1 MKISE
6 VKEKLI
12 TFLKKYG
19 RYILA
24 AVLFVALVL
33 LMVKC
38 SMKPDG
44 ENLNGTEEEA
54 FEPFEV
60 DQVKGMKEL
69 ITNYY
74 DAYAQGDLEKVQ
86 TYATPVT
93 ANEQSFITM
102 FSQYVE
108 KYEDIT
114 CYTKPGHE
122 DGAYLVSVSL
132 KMKFEGVDTPA
143 PGLEFFYVRTNEDGD
158 LYIDNLY
165 SSYNRL
171 NAELETDA
179 TIQALINTFQNNSEV
194 LALQAEVQQEYED
207 AMTSDPLLAEMV
219 NTTIS
224 DAYNSW
230 AASLQPASDTEIADT
245 ETDDT
250 ETDDTENVA
259 DNTTD
264 DAAEEEQE
272 ETPTGETVYTTAT
285 VNVRKEANTESELLG
300 QVYAGTGI
308 TRYEAGDDGW
318 SKIDYN
324 GTEAYIKSEFL
335 SESLQEAEEGTAD
348 AGGIEEGT
356 KVLLYNT
363 VNIRSSMSE
372 TASKVGVAYA
382 GEYVT
387 VIMSYQEGWTKV
399 NWNNKTG
406 YIKTELLEQQ

>member
-1 MKISE
+1 MKTSE
-6 VKEKLI
+6 IKDKLI

-38 SMKPDG
+38 STKPDG
-44 ENLNGTEEEA
+44 ENLNGTEEET

-60 DQVKGMKEL
+60 DQVKGMNEL

-74 DAYAQGDLEKVQ
+74 DAYAQGDLEKIQ

-93 ANEQSFITM
+93 ANEQSFIAM

-108 KYEDIT
+108 RYEDIT

-143 PGLEFFYVRTNEDGD
+143 PGLEFFYVRTNEEGD

-207 AMTSDPLLAEMV
+207 AMASDPLLAEMV

-230 AASLQPASDTEIADT
+230 AATLQPASDTEMADT

-250 ETDDTENVA
+250 ESVA

-264 DAAEEEQE
+264 DTTEEEQG
-272 ETPTGETVYTTAT
+272 ETPAGETVYTTAT
-285 VNVRKEANTESELLG
+285 VNVRKEANTDSELVG
-300 QVYAGTGI
+300 QVYEGTAI

-335 SESLQEAEEGTAD
+335 SESQPEAEEGTAD

-363 VNIRSSMSE
+363 VNVRSSMSE

-387 VIMSYQEGWTKV
+387 VVMSYQEGWTKV

>member
-1 MKISE
+1 MKTSE
-6 VKEKLI
+6 IKEKLI

-24 AVLFVALVL
+24 ALMFIALVI

-38 SMKPDG
+38 STKPEG
-44 ENLNGTEEEA
+44 ENLDGTEEETL
-54 FEPFEV
+54 EPFEV
-60 DQVKGMKEL
+60 DQVKGMNEL

-74 DAYAQGDLEKVQ
+74 NAYAQGDLETIQ
-86 TYATPVT
+86 TYATPIT
-93 ANEQSFITM
+93 ANEQSFIAM

-108 KYEDIT
+108 RYEDIT

-122 DGAYLVSVSL
+122 DGAYLVSVRL

-143 PGLEFFYVRTNEDGD
+143 PGLEFFYVRTNEDGA

-165 SSYNRL
+165 SNYNRL
-171 NAELETDA
+171 NGELETDA
-179 TIQALINTFQNNSEV
+179 TIQSLINTFQNNSEV

-207 AMTSDPLLAEMV
+207 ALAADPILAEMV

-230 AASLQPASDTEIADT
+230 AATLQPASDTETVDT
-245 ETDDT
+245 EGG
-250 ETDDTENVA
+250 DTENVA
-259 DNTTD
+259 DDTPD
-264 DAAEEEQE
+264 DATE
-272 ETPTGETVYTTAT
+272 ETQGETPAGQTVYTTDT
-285 VNVRKEANTESELLG
+285 VNVRKEANTDSELLG
-300 QVYAGTGI
+300 QVSVGTAI
-308 TRYEAGDDGW
+308 TRYEAGEDGW
-318 SKIDYN
+318 SKVDYN

-335 SESLQEAEEGTAD
+335 SESQPEAGEGTAD
-348 AGGIEEGT
+348 AGGIAEGT
-356 KVLLYNT
+356 KVLLYDT

-387 VIMSYQEGWTKV
+387 VVMSYQEGWTKV

>member
-1 MKISE
+1 MKTSE
-6 VKEKLI
+6 IKEKLI
-12 TFLKKYG
+12 TFFKKYG

-24 AVLFVALVL
+24 AVLFIVLVF

-38 SMKPDG
+38 SAKPDG
-44 ENLNGTEEEA
+44 ESLNGTEEEA

-74 DAYAQGDLEKVQ
+74 DAYAQGDLEKIQ

-93 ANEQSFITM
+93 ANEQSFIAM

-132 KMKFEGVDTPA
+132 KMKFEGVDTLA
-143 PGLEFFYVRTNEDGD
+143 PGLEFFYVRTNEEGN

-179 TIQALINTFQNNSEV
+179 AIQALINSFQNNSEV

-207 AMTSDPLLAEMV
+207 AVASDPLLAEMV

-230 AASLQPASDTEIADT
+230 AATLQPVSDTEMADT
-245 ETDDT
+245 ETADT
-250 ETDDTENVA
+250 ETADTESVA
-259 DNTTD
+259 D
-264 DAAEEEQE
+264 DATEDEQG
-272 ETPTGETVYTTAT
+272 ETSAGQTVYTTAT
-285 VNVRKEANTESELLG
+285 VNVRKEANTDSELLG
-300 QVYAGTGI
+300 QVYAGTAL

-335 SESLQEAEEGTAD
+335 SESQPENEEGTVD

-372 TASKVGVAYA
+372 TAPKVGVAYA

-387 VIMSYQEGWTKV
+387 VVMSYQEGWTKV